1 MDKEQI
7 NSTESKLYQSPE
19 HTHHS
24 PCSPPQNKFAKAK
37 KPSMRRRMYN
47 RDYSGKGIYMITITT
62 EHRNPIFGRL
72 QFAGDASSPFIE
84 HSIVGKMVSDE
95 CLNIHAQWP
104 QIDIQLV
111 QVMPDH
117 VHILMQVTEPLPKH
131 LGKIIAFFMLK
142 TTQNYNKLCG
152 VDIEK
157 DDSHKLWE
165 KGYHDRIITN
175 TEQLSAVKKYLWD
188 NPLRLAIKRGRQELF
203 NQVGI
208 EVCGHFFV
216 SIGNRELLNAKRLLQ
231 VQCSRRLTEEEIL
244 DRVKNFLDE
253 GKQGMVLVSPC
264 ISPGEKAVA
273 SAAVDNGIP
282 LIVLLENGFS
292 QYFKPSG
299 RHFNACAS
307 GKLLMLAP
315 WEHHNERRTITR
327 EQCLQ
332 LNEMAKDLC
341 NGQADASFI

>member
-1 MDKEQI
+1 MNNERNNKPANQPSLTSGED
-7 NSTESKLYQSPE
+7 SPQA
-19 HTHHS
+19 
-24 PCSPPQNKFAKAK
+24 CIPQERIYAKGK
-37 KPSMRRRMYN
+37 KSSMKRRMAN
-47 RDYSGKGIYMITITT
+47 RDYKGKGIYMITITT

-117 VHILMQVTEPLPKH
+117 VHILLQVTEPLPKH

-157 DDSHKLWE
+157 DGSLKLWE

-253 GKQGMVLVSPC
+253 GKQGTVLVSPC

-292 QYFKPSG
+292 QYFKPNG